1 MSDPNNWQVTNY
13 GANVANLFNPT
24 DSEGTN
30 YYYDPQS
37 GNLYDA
43 QDPNANIVASK
54 AALEFNNQ
62 VNNQGG
68 GDQNNFTLYSDP
80 KDIQAGYDL
89 YQSDPHAYNAKQAQ
103 ALADQYFNLF
113 TTNGHGVA
121 QAFGAPDARPMLQA
135 QIDAYKTSDPN
146 AYYNAMLSEQIREA
160 GWDAG
165 QNKTNPETQAS
176 INNLA
181 KEALA
186 NGMTADQI
194 QSLIANNYAGT
205 ANAHAANIANRA
217 QDQGTLNGLPQFA
230 ALSLAL
236 GSGLGA
242 GIGALGLGAEAAGA
256 GAGGFGLTASSVP
269 SLAGGLSL
277 DALPASTAIGGY
289 GSIAAPSL
297 AGSLALNG
305 GFAGADS
312 LAGSGGFG
320 LTAAD
325 VPSLAGNLG
334 DLSASTGMGAKD
346 VLSNLQSAKQV
357 YGLGNTL
364 ANLLRGGNS
373 KSSPLATN
381 ETSQQQIAQYLNNMS
396 PAQEQF
402 GGLYESNKNP
412 FSFTQ
417 QQPIQISQNKI
428 SSLLRS

>member
-1 MSDPNNWQVTNY
+1 LKGEIGRHIQQAQEL
-13 GANVANLFNPT
+13 ANGLFGTFTRNG
-24 DSEGTN
+24 DDLMGTN
-30 YYYDPQS
+30 NS
-37 GNLYDA
+37 
-43 QDPNANIVASK
+43 V
-54 AALEFNNQ
+54 
-62 VNNQGG
+62 
-68 GDQNNFTLYSDP
+68 
-80 KDIQAGYDL
+80 
-89 YQSDPHAYNAKQAQ
+89 QAQ
-103 ALADQYFNLF
+103 AALDQYK
-113 TTNGHGVA
+113 TT
-121 QAFGAPDARPMLQA
+121 
-135 QIDAYKTSDPN
+135 DPA
-146 AYYNAMLSEQIREA
+146 AYYNAMLGLNLNKA

-165 QNKTNPETQAS
+165 QGKTNADTQAQ
-176 INNLA
+176 IQNYAQN
-181 KEALA
+181 ALA
-186 NGMTADQI
+186 NGMTPEQI
-194 QSLIANNYAGT
+194 QNLIQTNYAGT
-205 ANAHAANIANRA
+205 ARGHAANIANRA
-217 QDQGTLNGLPQFA
+217 QGQGTLNELPQFA

-277 DALPASTAIGGY
+277 GALPASTAIGGY

-297 AGSLALNG
+297 AGSLALDG
-305 GFAGADS
+305 GFAGANS

-346 VLSNLQSAKQV
+346 LLSNLQSAKQV

-364 ANLLRGGNS
+364 ANMLRGGGA
-373 KSSPLATN
+373 KGSPMATN
-381 ETSQQQIAQYLNNMS
+381 GTSQQQIAQYLNNMS

-417 QQPIQISQNKI
+417 QQPIQTSQNKI